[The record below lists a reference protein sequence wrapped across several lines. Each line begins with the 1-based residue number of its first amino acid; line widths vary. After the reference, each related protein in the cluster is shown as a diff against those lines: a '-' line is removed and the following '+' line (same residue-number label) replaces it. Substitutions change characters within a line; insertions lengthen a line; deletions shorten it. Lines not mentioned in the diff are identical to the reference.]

1 MLDKQTSDKPSKENA
16 NRPPSPDFLQ
26 EIEQSQA
33 RPLVPVTDNES
44 GPAATTKPGPAAD
57 SGSAATTKPDPA
69 AEAGSTATSKPAP
82 EAESGQAG
90 EDSQKNSEMVS
101 PGRDETS
108 SKFLDELMRD
118 PKLLNKTI
126 NTYFRKVDAD
136 GDGHVTEKEANGAFL
151 NGREKVIQDLIKGGG
166 DLIQNQS
173 NDEWGKEDDGATRDD
188 IKAAFKN
195 WMSNNHD
202 AESASRVTDYLP
214 AVFDEMDSDG
224 DGFLSGKELDNS
236 NVPDDK
242 DFLTGLNRAL
252 AALELRENYDKIK
265 DNYDDGRF
273 NNLGISLS
281 DIYAS
286 TDSFY
291 KNQTQEQKDL
301 DKHFV
306 DLAS

>member
-1 MLDKQTSDKPSKENA
+1 MLENQPSDKPAS
-16 NRPPSPDFLQ
+16 
-26 EIEQSQA
+26 
-33 RPLVPVTDNES
+33 
-44 GPAATTKPGPAAD
+44 
-57 SGSAATTKPDPA
+57 
-69 AEAGSTATSKPAP
+69 
-82 EAESGQAG
+82 
-90 EDSQKNSEMVS
+90 DSQKKGSDSVAG
-101 PGRDETS
+101 PDQTA

-118 PKLLNKTI
+118 PELLNKTI

-136 GDGHVTEKEANGAFL
+136 GDGHVTDREANGAFL
-151 NGREKVIQDLIKGGG
+151 NGREKVIQDLIKNGG
-166 DLIQNQS
+166 DLIQKQS
-173 NDEWGKEDDGATRDD
+173 NDEWGDENDGSTRDD

-195 WMSNNHD
+195 WMSNSHEQED
-202 AESASRVTDYLP
+202 AKRVSDYLP